1 MKMTRKRRTGFHMS
15 QQVLGPQGKH
25 HCWNEVVA
33 AGATSG
39 GLLGG
44 DSTEVRIL
52 QTKTPREDRIQL
64 GRNHVKGSRTP

>member
-1 MKMTRKRRTGFHMS
+1 MKMTRKRRTGSHMS

-39 GLLGG
+39 GLLGTG
-44 DSTEVRIL
+44 STEVRTL